1 MMRSRD
7 DTHQSAQE
15 KNWEPCPILIFYPNR
30 HRCCKPR
37 LNSLVLVEQEKA
49 TFFHDWGCCSRL
61 TPNVDCPIMH
71 RISISLA
78 TPCTHYAV
86 VNKELTVFEVGTP
99 NHDAFRGPVFFW
111 WGKHSGYGLLHRSED
126 NSRHVMCTDLHVVE
140 GVSMLSSTRRFFQ
153 PWGTPQLPRCTL
165 IKAPT

>member
-1 MMRSRD
+1 MTNARGIMPMMRSRD

-71 RISISLA
+71 GISISLA

-86 VNKELTVFEVGTP
+86 VNKELTVLGRHRDSVCRLQRP
-99 NHDAFRGPVFFW
+99 LAPCSQL
-111 WGKHSGYGLLHRSED
+111 HS
-126 NSRHVMCTDLHVVE
+126 VCMVWPKIW
-140 GVSMLSSTRRFFQ
+140 RF
-153 PWGTPQLPRCTL
+153 C
-165 IKAPT
+165 A